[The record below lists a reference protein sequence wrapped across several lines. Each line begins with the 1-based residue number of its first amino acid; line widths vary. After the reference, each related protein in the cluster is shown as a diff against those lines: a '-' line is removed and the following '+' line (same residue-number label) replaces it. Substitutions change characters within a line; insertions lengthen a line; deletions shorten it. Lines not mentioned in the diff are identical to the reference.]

1 MQRVC
6 GFGSLFGTALAVG
19 GILFT
24 AFGLGGCNQTTGMVP
39 VAAAV
44 PQAPAR
50 PDWPSL
56 PENAACT
63 KELNHY
69 QTLLDAD
76 VSTGNLNRS
85 VYNEIEIDM
94 SRAANACANGKD
106 GEARAIMHSTKIK
119 HGYRDSA

>member
-1 MQRVC
+1 MQRMS
-6 GFGSLFGTALAVG
+6 GFGSLFGTALWFV
-19 GILFT
+19 GILFA
-24 AFGLGGCNQTTGMVP
+24 AFGLGGCNQTAGMGSVS
-39 VAAAV
+39 AAV
-44 PQAPAR
+44 PQAPVR
-50 PDWPSL
+50 PAWPSL

-76 VSTGNLNRS
+76 VSTGNLNRT

-94 SRAANACANGKD
+94 SRAANACAVGKD